1 MAEQAP
7 APADESLP
15 EPRRDLSQR
24 AIWTIFGGL
33 MLAMLLAALDQTIVA
48 TALPTIVSD
57 LGGAEHLSWVVTA
70 YMLATTV
77 TTPLW
82 GKLGDLYGRKILFI
96 TCIVIFL
103 IGSGLAGT
111 SQNMGQL
118 IAWRAVQGVG
128 GGGLMVLAQAIIAD
142 VVPARDRGRYQGAFG
157 AVFGLSSVAG
167 PLLGGFFVDT
177 IGWRW
182 VFYINLPIGIVAL
195 AVVSAV
201 LPVTKARTSPKIDY
215 VGVTLLA
222 VVATSI
228 VLITSLGGSTWDWGG
243 TQVIGLA
250 VLGVLAAIAF
260 VVVEA
265 RVPEPVLPLRLF
277 KNRVFATTSI
287 VGFVVGFAM
296 FGSITYLPLYLQGV
310 HGASATESGLQML
323 PMMLGLLITSIG
335 SGQLI
340 SRTGR
345 YKAYP
350 IVGTAIMT
358 VGLYLLSLMGRETS
372 GLEASIAMFVL
383 GAGLGLVMQVLVL
396 AVQNA
401 VDYRDLGTGTSG
413 ATFFRTIGSCVG
425 VAVFG
430 TVFSSHLSSTLASS
444 PPAGAVGPCSA
455 DVLTKTS
462 ANIDQCGAAVIN
474 WFIDGYADSIH
485 TIFLLGVPIGV
496 VAFLLTWLIPELP
509 LRTGASSPEQGEA
522 FAAPAGRSSY
532 EELRLMLWREVGRQD
547 PLAAYAILN
556 KDLDI
561 DLTPGQCWMLSRVS
575 GERSRTFARMIE
587 RSGVEID
594 RVRAVAAELEL
605 RGLIE
610 VHDETATP
618 TPAGDAVAEQL
629 RENEREQLRQI
640 VAQWGEG
647 EPELEELVEQ
657 VTDRLRQQDPSS
669 AALRG

>member
-1 MAEQAP
+1 MTEQVSAGPTDAGFP
-7 APADESLP
+7 AAKQ
-15 EPRRDLSQR
+15 LSQR

-70 YMLATTV
+70 YMLATTI

-157 AVFGLSSVAG
+157 AVFGISSVAG
-167 PLLGGFFVDT
+167 PLLGGLFVDT

-182 VFYINLPIGIVAL
+182 VFYINLPIGVVAL

-215 VGVTLLA
+215 IGVTLLA

-260 VVVEA
+260 VFVEA

-310 HGASATESGLQML
+310 HGASPTASGLQML

-345 YKAYP
+345 YRIYP
-350 IVGTAIMT
+350 IVGTAVMT
-358 VGLYLLSLMGRETS
+358 VGLYLLSLMGRDTS
-372 GLEASIAMFVL
+372 GLQASIAMFVL

-401 VDYRDLGTGTSG
+401 VEYRDLGTGTSG

-430 TVFSSHLSSTLASS
+430 TVFSSHLGSTLASS
-444 PPAGAVGPCSA
+444 PPAGAVGGCSA
-455 DVLTKTS
+455 DVLTKTT
-462 ANIDQCGAAVIN
+462 ANIDKCGSAVIN
-474 WFIDGYADSIH
+474 WFLDGYADSIH

-496 VAFLLTWLIPELP
+496 VAFLLTWLIPERP
-509 LRTGASSPEQGEA
+509 LRTGASSPEQGEV

-575 GERSRTFARMIE
+575 GERSRTFARMTE
-587 RSGVEID
+587 RSGVELD
-594 RVRAVAAELEL
+594 RVRAVAAELES

-618 TPAGDAVAEQL
+618 TPAGDAVAEEL
-629 RENEREQLRQI
+629 RENERSQLREI
-640 VAQWGEG
+640 VAQWGDG